1 MAFKLIELPF
11 DPKLVELGFGIEEGG
26 KLLLHPLELKYAV
39 ERGYTK
45 DAGNADVPEDYYLV
59 YKDLRDKGYNMRL
72 SQDSDLLRIY
82 RKGFRRGEDRTMQL
96 LRVVSAGSVDVDAL
110 LADSSTAIKMRKE
123 LVYAFVEGKNIMYM
137 AMSKT
142 KFP

>member
-1 MAFKLIELPF
+1 MGLTLIELPF
-11 DPKLVELGFGIEEGG
+11 DPKLVELGFGIEDGE

-39 ERGYTK
+39 ERGYLK
-45 DAGNADVPEDYYLV
+45 HAVENVPEDYYLV
-59 YKDLRDKGYNMRL
+59 YKDLRDKGYNVRL

-96 LRVVSAGSVDVDAL
+96 MRVVSAHSIGVDAL
-110 LADSSTAIKMRKE
+110 LADSSTAIKMRKA
-123 LVYAFVEGKNIMYM
+123 LVYAFVEGKNIIYM
-137 AMSKT
+137 EMSRT